1 MDIKLTDAE
10 RLILANQ
17 YQILG
22 HLEDDESYGRLAQ
35 NLRDGH
41 ELLYRDLLNWISPEM
56 DKDTTRF
63 VLDAL
68 SLYQSLQNSW
78 ISLGKPAEIEESDVQ
93 WPGFDGNNE
102 GVLYGFTC
110 ALAADHRYEEQL
122 GEHGVNSHSE
132 MESTYRK
139 MIVKWKELGEPRFPL
154 TTDQISA
161 IIAARGY

>member
-17 YQILG
+17 YQILER
-22 HLEDDESYGRLAQ
+22 LEGDESYGRLAK

-41 ELLYRDLLNWISPEM
+41 EFLYREVLSWISPEM
-56 DKDTTRF
+56 DKATTRF

-68 SLYQSLQNSW
+68 SLYQTLHSSW
-78 ISLGKPAEIEESDVQ
+78 LRLGSPAEIKESDVQ

-102 GVLYGFTC
+102 GALYGFTS
-110 ALAADHRYEEQL
+110 ALAADRRYVEQL

-139 MIVKWKELGEPRFPL
+139 MIGKWKELGEPRSPL
-154 TTDQISA
+154 TIEQISE